1 MAHIAVVGSGPAGLA
16 TSLFLARRGH
26 GVTLVEQDAAAPPDD
41 PELCFDQ
48 WRRRGVAQARQP
60 HLLLGRSSELLLAE
74 APDVLRSLADSGP
87 NLFTNAMDRVDY
99 RHVDDP
105 YYLCSRRL
113 PFEAQMRREALRE
126 TNVHLVSG
134 VEVESLVVR
143 GGDTVTSVKGVR
155 LADGQT
161 VDADLVVDCAGRFSP
176 IAHWLQKA
184 GLDPLTETGEDCD
197 FCYITRWYR
206 LKPGQA
212 FPIVRL
218 PVRVAT
224 PFAMFMCFPADRD
237 VFGLTVTVSMRDPL
251 RAAPRDPATF
261 DRIVAALPQFEPWL
275 ARADPIGPPHVL
287 GRIENRWR
295 SLLRD
300 GRPSVGGLAL
310 VGDSAIHTNP
320 TMGLGI
326 TLGYLQAQQLANM
339 ASVHEVGSLRFSV
352 DYETWRAETLA
363 IWFDTQVAADR
374 RRLAVL
380 EATLTG
386 QDPVPPTDQASRF
399 NAALQFLSGRDPIV
413 ARAFIRMSHMCIS
426 PLDLAADPIVKAA
439 VAKEMEGPSG
449 VTPPQ
454 TGLSRETFERLVGP
468 G

>member
-26 GVTLVEQDAAAPPDD
+26 GVTLVEKDAAAPPDD

-48 WRRRGVAQARQP
+48 WTRRGVAQARQP
-60 HLLLGRSSELLLAE
+60 HLLLGRSSQVLLAE
-74 APDVLRSLADSGP
+74 APDVLRSLADCGP
-87 NLFTNAMDRVDY
+87 NLLTNAMERVDY
-99 RHVDDP
+99 RHAEDP

-113 PFEAQMRREALRE
+113 PFEAQMRRETLRE
-126 TNVHLVSG
+126 TSIQLVSG

-143 GGDTVTSVKGVR
+143 EGDAAPSVKGVR
-155 LADGQT
+155 LADGQV
-161 VDADLVVDCAGRFSP
+161 VDADLVVDCGGRFSS
-176 IAHWLQKA
+176 IAQWLQKA
-184 GLDPLTETGEDCD
+184 DLGPLSETGEDCD

-206 LKPGQA
+206 LRPGEA
-212 FPIVRL
+212 FPHVRL

-261 DRIVAALPQFEPWL
+261 DRIVAALPQFGPWL
-275 ARADPIGPPHVL
+275 ARADPITPPNVL

-326 TLGYLQAQQLANM
+326 TLGYLQAQQLATL
-339 ASVHEVGSLRFSV
+339 ASEHEVGSLRFSV

-363 IWFDTQVAADR
+363 IWFETQVSADR

-380 EATLTG
+380 EGALTG
-386 QDPVPPTDQASRF
+386 QEAAPPADQASRF
-399 NAALQFLSGRDPIV
+399 NAALQALSGRDPVV

-426 PLDLAADPIVKAA
+426 PLDLAADPVVKAA
-439 VAKEMEGPSG
+439 VTKEMEGPPAP
-449 VTPPQ
+449 TPPQ
-454 TGLSRETFERLVGP
+454 TGLSRKTFEGLINP